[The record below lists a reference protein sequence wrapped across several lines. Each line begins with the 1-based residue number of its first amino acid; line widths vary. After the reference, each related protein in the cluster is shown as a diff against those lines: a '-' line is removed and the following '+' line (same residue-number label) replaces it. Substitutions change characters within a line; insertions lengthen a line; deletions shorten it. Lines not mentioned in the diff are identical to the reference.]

1 MYGWKLSLMW
11 HFRNDY
17 RDFDVNPLKKKSN
30 FNPRGHAVREM
41 YLSCYLLIK
50 KCSHLTKGG
59 KKCYMYLLRDDA
71 SINIKE
77 ADKGS
82 AVVVWY
88 RKDYLR
94 ESNSQIS
101 DNDVYRK
108 LKGDG
113 KILS

>member
-1 MYGWKLSLMW
+1 
-11 HFRNDY
+11 
-17 RDFDVNPLKKKSN
+17 
-30 FNPRGHAVREM
+30 
-41 YLSCYLLIK
+41 
-50 KCSHLTKGG
+50 
-59 KKCYMYLLRDDA
+59 MYLLRDDA

-82 AVVVWY
+82 PVVVWY

>member
-1 MYGWKLSLMW
+1 MW
-11 HFRNDY
+11 HFRNDH
-17 RDFDVNPLKKKSN
+17 RDFDVNPFKKKSN
-30 FNPRGHAVREM
+30 FNPTGDAVIEM
-41 YLSCYLLIK
+41 YLSCYLWWKNVLIWQR
-50 KCSHLTKGG
+50 GERNAI
-59 KKCYMYLLRDDA
+59 YLLRDDA

-94 ESNSQIS
+94 ESNSQLS
-101 DNDVYRK
+101 DNGVYRK